1 MTQLTKARKGRIT
14 RQMRY
19 VAKRESLKPEVIRR
33 RIAKGEIVIPANI
46 KRKDIEWCGIGKGL
60 RTKVNA
66 NIGTS
71 PQVIDTKNELKK
83 LGAAEEAKA
92 DTIMDL
98 SIGGDL
104 KKIRRRILKA
114 TNLPLGTVP
123 IYQVAIDTV
132 KRKKFIGRM
141 TKEDI
146 LAVIEEQARDGV
158 DFMTLHAGVTR
169 KTLEI
174 LRKKK
179 RMTGIVSRG
188 GAFLAEWMIFNK
200 RENPLYEE
208 YDKVLKIAKRYDITL
223 SLGDGL
229 RPGSLADASDEAQ
242 IEELITL
249 GMLAERAR
257 RAGVQVMIEGPGHM
271 PLDQIAANVDLEKR
285 LCHGA
290 PYYVLGPLTTDVA
303 SGYDHISGAIGGA
316 LAAWKGADFLCY
328 VTPAEHLR
336 LPTAQD
342 VWEGVIVT
350 RIAAHSADIAKGI
363 KSSRDWDDEMSRARG
378 DLKWKKMIN
387 LALDTKK
394 SKGYHPSLK
403 EETCTMCGEY
413 CAIKK
418 LKDYFRTK

>member
-1 MTQLTKARKGRIT
+1 MTQLTEARKGRIT
-14 RQMRY
+14 KEMRY
-19 VAKRESLKPEVIRR
+19 VARQEGLKPEVIRR
-33 RIAKGEIVIPANI
+33 RIAKGEIVIPANTGRKRI
-46 KRKDIEWCGIGKGL
+46 KWCGIGKGL
-60 RTKVNA
+60 RVKVNA

-71 PQVIDTKNELKK
+71 PQKVNTKNELAK
-83 LGAAEEAKA
+83 LKAAQEAGA
-92 DTIMDL
+92 DTVMDL

-104 KKIRRRILKA
+104 KKIRRRIISE

-123 IYQVAIDTV
+123 IYQVIINTV
-132 KRKKFIGRM
+132 KKKKFIAKM
-141 TKEDI
+141 TKGDI
-146 LAVIEEQARDGV
+146 LGVIEEQARDGV
-158 DFMTLHAGVTR
+158 DFMTLHAGVTQR
-169 KTLEI
+169 TLEI
-174 LRKKK
+174 LKKKK

-188 GAFLAEWMIFNK
+188 GAFLAEWMIFNE

-208 YDKVLKIAKRYDITL
+208 YDEVLEIAKKYDVTL

-242 IEELITL
+242 IEELVTL
-249 GMLAERAR
+249 GKLAKRAR

-271 PLDQIAANVDLEKR
+271 PLDQIEANVELEKR
-285 LCHGA
+285 LCQGA

-303 SGYDHISGAIGGA
+303 SGYDHIAGAIGGA

-336 LPTAQD
+336 LPTARD

-363 KSSRDWDDEMSRARG
+363 KRARNWDDEMSRARG
-378 DLKWKKMIN
+378 DLRWRKMIN

-394 SKGYHPSLK
+394 AKRYHPSLK
-403 EETCTMCGEY
+403 EDTCTMCGEY
-413 CAIKK
+413 CAIKRVK
-418 LKDYFRTK
+418 EYFR

>member
-1 MTQLTKARKGRIT
+1 MTQLTEARKGRIT
-14 RQMRY
+14 KEMRY
-19 VAKRESLKPEVIRR
+19 VARQEGLKPEVIRKG
-33 RIAKGEIVIPANI
+33 IIKGEIVIPANI
-46 KRKDIEWCGIGKGL
+46 KRKDTKWCGIGKGL
-60 RTKVNA
+60 KTKVNA

-71 PQVIDTKNELKK
+71 PPVANIRDELRK

-92 DTIMDL
+92 DTVMDL

-104 KKIRRRILKA
+104 SRIRRRILSA
-114 TNLPLGTVP
+114 THLPLGTVP
-123 IYQVAIDTV
+123 IYQAAIETV
-132 KRKKFIGRM
+132 KRKRFIGRM
-141 TKEDI
+141 REEDI
-146 LAVIEEQARDGV
+146 LEVIEEQAKNGV

-208 YDKVLKIAKRYDITL
+208 YDEVLKIALEYDVTL

-242 IEELITL
+242 IEELVTL
-249 GMLAERAR
+249 GKLAERAR
-257 RAGVQVMIEGPGHM
+257 KTGVQVMIEGPGHM
-271 PLDQIAANVDLEKR
+271 PLDQIEANVELEKKV
-285 LCHGA
+285 CQGA

-336 LPTAQD
+336 LPDARD

-363 KSSRDWDDEMSRARG
+363 KGSRDWDDEMSRARG
-378 DLKWKKMIN
+378 DLRWKKMIN

-394 SKGYHPSLK
+394 AKRYHPSRK

-418 LKDYFRTK
+418 VKEYFR

>member
-1 MTQLTKARKGRIT
+1 MTQLTEAKKGRIT
-14 RQMRY
+14 SHMCY
-19 VAKRESLKPEVIRR
+19 VAKREDLKPEVIKKG
-33 RIAKGEIVIPANI
+33 IAKGEIVIPANI

-71 PQVIDTKNELKK
+71 PQVANIRNELKK
-83 LGAAEEAKA
+83 LKAAEEARA
-92 DTIMDL
+92 DTVMDL

-104 KKIRRRILKA
+104 RKIRRRILKA

-123 IYQVAIDTV
+123 IYQAAIDTV

-141 TKEDI
+141 TEENI
-146 LAVIEEQARDGV
+146 LEVIEEQAKDGV
-158 DFMTLHAGVTR
+158 DFMTLHAGVTQ

-188 GAFLAEWMIFNK
+188 GAFLTEWMIFNE

-208 YDKVLKIAKRYDITL
+208 YDEVLKIAKKYDITL

-249 GMLAERAR
+249 GKLAERAR
-257 RAGVQVMIEGPGHM
+257 KAGVQVMIEGPGHM
-271 PLDQIAANVDLEKR
+271 PLDQIEENIRLEKR
-285 LCHGA
+285 LCRGA
-290 PYYVLGPLTTDVA
+290 PFYVLGPLTTDVA

-336 LPTAQD
+336 LPTVQD

-363 KSSRDWDDEMSRARG
+363 KGVRDWDDEMSRARG
-378 DLKWKKMIN
+378 KLNWKKMIN

-394 SKGYHPSLK
+394 AQKYHPSLK
-403 EETCTMCGEY
+403 EETCTMCGKY

-418 LKDYFRTK
+418 VREYLR

>member
-1 MTQLTKARKGRIT
+1 MTQLTEAKKGRIT
-14 RQMRY
+14 NHMRY
-19 VAKRESLKPEVIRR
+19 VAKEEGLKPEEIRR
-33 RIAKGEIVIPANI
+33 GVAKGEMVIPANI
-46 KRKDIEWCGIGKGL
+46 KRKDINWCGIGKGL

-71 PQVIDTKNELKK
+71 PQVANIRNELRK
-83 LGAAEEAKA
+83 LKAAQEARA

-114 TNLPLGTVP
+114 INLPLGTVP
-123 IYQVAIDTV
+123 IYQAAIQTAK
-132 KRKKFIGRM
+132 KRKFISRM
-141 TKEDI
+141 TEADI
-146 LAVIEEQARDGV
+146 LEVIEEQAKDGV
-158 DFMTLHAGVTR
+158 DFMTLHAGVTQ

-188 GAFLAEWMIFNK
+188 GAFLAEWMIFNE
-200 RENPLYEE
+200 RENPLYEK
-208 YDKVLKIAKRYDITL
+208 YDEVLRIAKKYDITL

-249 GMLAERAR
+249 GKLAERAR
-257 RAGVQVMIEGPGHM
+257 KAGVQVMIEGPGHM
-271 PLDQIAANVDLEKR
+271 PLNQIEENIRLEKR
-285 LCHGA
+285 LCQGA

-350 RIAAHSADIAKGI
+350 RIAAHSADIAKGV
-363 KSSRDWDDEMSRARG
+363 KGARDWDDEMSRARG
-378 DLKWKKMIN
+378 DLKWRKMIN

-394 SKGYHPSLK
+394 AKRYHPSLK
-403 EETCTMCGEY
+403 EETCTMCGKY

-418 LKDYFRTK
+418 IKEYFR

>member
-1 MTQLTKARKGRIT
+1 MTQLTEARKGRIT
-14 RQMRY
+14 SQMRY
-19 VAKRESLKPEVIRR
+19 VAKQEGLKPEIIRKG
-33 RIAKGEIVIPANI
+33 IVKGEIVIPANI
-46 KRKDIEWCGIGKGL
+46 RRKKIRWCGIGKGL

-71 PQVIDTKNELKK
+71 PQMVNIRDELAKLKAAQEAGTDTV
-83 LGAAEEAKA
+83 
-92 DTIMDL
+92 MDL

-104 KKIRRRILKA
+104 RKIRRRILS
-114 TNLPLGTVP
+114 TTDLPLGTVP
-123 IYQVAIDTV
+123 IYQAAIDTV

-141 TKEDI
+141 TKENI
-146 LAVIEEQARDGV
+146 LEVIEEQAKDGV
-158 DFMTLHAGVTR
+158 DFMTLHAGVTQ

-188 GAFLAEWMIFNK
+188 GAFLAEWIIFNK

-208 YDKVLKIAKRYDITL
+208 YDEVLKIAKRYDVTL

-242 IEELITL
+242 IEELVTL
-249 GMLAERAR
+249 GKLAERAR
-257 RAGVQVMIEGPGHM
+257 KVGVQVMIEGPGHM
-271 PLDQIAANVDLEKR
+271 PLDQIEANVDLEKR
-285 LCHGA
+285 LCRGA

-316 LAAWKGADFLCY
+316 LAAWRGADFLCY

-342 VWEGVIVT
+342 VWEGVVVT

-363 KSSRDWDDEMSRARG
+363 KGARDWDDELSRARG
-378 DLKWKKMIN
+378 DLRWKKMIN

-394 SKGYHPSLK
+394 AKRYHPSLK
-403 EETCTMCGEY
+403 EETCTMCGKY

-418 LKDYFRTK
+418 VKEYFR

>member
-1 MTQLTKARKGRIT
+1 MTQLTLAKKGRIT
-14 RQMRY
+14 SQMGY
-19 VAKRESLKPEVIRR
+19 VAKEEGLKPEVIRR
-33 RIAKGEIVIPANI
+33 GIARGEIVIPANI
-46 KRKDIEWCGIGKGL
+46 KRENVKWCGIGKGL

-71 PQVIDTKNELKK
+71 PPIANIRNELKK
-83 LGAAEEAKA
+83 LKAAQEAGA
-92 DTIMDL
+92 DTVMDL

-104 KKIRRRILKA
+104 KKMRRRILKA
-114 TNLPLGTVP
+114 TDLPLGTVP
-123 IYQVAIDTV
+123 IYQAALDSV

-141 TKEDI
+141 REEDI
-146 LAVIEEQARDGV
+146 LTVIEEQARDGV
-158 DFMTLHAGVTR
+158 DFMTLHAGVTQ

-174 LRKKK
+174 LRKRR

-188 GAFLAEWMIFNK
+188 GAFLAEWMIFNE

-208 YDKVLKIAKRYDITL
+208 YDEVLKIAKKYDVTL

-242 IEELITL
+242 IEELKTL
-249 GMLAERAR
+249 GKLAERAQA
-257 RAGVQVMIEGPGHM
+257 AGVQVMIEGPGHM
-271 PLDQIAANVDLEKR
+271 PLDQIEANVELEKR
-285 LCHGA
+285 LCQGA
-290 PYYVLGPLTTDVA
+290 PFYVLGPLTTDVA

-336 LPTAQD
+336 LPTARD

-363 KSSRDWDDEMSRARG
+363 KGVRDWDDEMSRARG
-378 DLKWKKMIN
+378 NLNWKRMID
-387 LALDTKK
+387 LALDTRKAK
-394 SKGYHPSLK
+394 RYHPSLK

-418 LKDYFRTK
+418 VKKYFR